1 MGRLIS
7 RIVTSFVLTLILP
20 VPFLVAAEPTHTEAH
35 TQLTAVTRREAYVFA
50 STIDGLFRAPL
61 ATKRWERLKTPPEM
75 PLNGTFAKLPEKS
88 PLVIYIVYRD
98 RDDKAPRG
106 DLRYGLYLSRD
117 NGTNWEL
124 ISERDDFGETLL
136 LPNGILF
143 AVTGRDRS
151 NTGNRLLRSP
161 DMGKT
166 WRDITG
172 KGLGQIQAIEPDP
185 KHPGLVRAHV
195 WSIRVLMFEAE
206 NENYEWKSGPPRWP
220 VDGRRP
226 SDLFFARS
234 SSSTGR
240 LYMFRA
246 TLANYFTCDFGNLTQ
261 GQALEVV
268 PLKERYEFASGAGVK
283 VKMRVVFH
291 FDAETLWAERR
302 KALDKGQ
309 PLPKPEEPS
318 EKFADQPGGTEFWG
332 IRVESA
338 DLQVAKFPG
347 DRRTVSE
354 TFIGGANDP
363 APQARA
369 VKYEVFK
376 LAPSSAYER
385 ELDLGKLFDFSKP
398 GEYRVQIVY
407 DSARIPSQ
415 DRRIWDGYFTSP
427 VFTVVIRP

>member
-172 KGLGQIQAIEPDP
+172 KGLGQIQAC
-185 KHPGLVRAHV
+185 L
-195 WSIRVLMFEAE
+195 L
-206 NENYEWKSGPPRWP
+206 YT
-220 VDGRRP
+220 
-226 SDLFFARS
+226 SDA
-234 SSSTGR
+234 
-240 LYMFRA
+240 
-246 TLANYFTCDFGNLTQ
+246 
-261 GQALEVV
+261 
-268 PLKERYEFASGAGVK
+268 
-283 VKMRVVFH
+283 
-291 FDAETLWAERR
+291 
-302 KALDKGQ
+302 
-309 PLPKPEEPS
+309 
-318 EKFADQPGGTEFWG
+318 AD
-332 IRVESA
+332 
-338 DLQVAKFPG
+338 D
-347 DRRTVSE
+347 
-354 TFIGGANDP
+354 
-363 APQARA
+363 
-369 VKYEVFK
+369 
-376 LAPSSAYER
+376 
-385 ELDLGKLFDFSKP
+385 
-398 GEYRVQIVY
+398 
-407 DSARIPSQ
+407 
-415 DRRIWDGYFTSP
+415 
-427 VFTVVIRP
+427 